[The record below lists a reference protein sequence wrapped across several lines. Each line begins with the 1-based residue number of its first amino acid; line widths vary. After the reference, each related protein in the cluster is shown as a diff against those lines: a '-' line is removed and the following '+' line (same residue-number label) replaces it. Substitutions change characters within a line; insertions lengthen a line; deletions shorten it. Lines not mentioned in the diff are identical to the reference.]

1 MSAIVLTLTLGGPNP
16 SAKISSGGSVTGD
29 RLRGHNNNS
38 SQGGSGGGG
47 GGNETVQNFSKWTSK
62 GGDTTVIT
70 SSQQQ
75 TNHFEFDF
83 RIRYKFIPKSL
94 AVVR

>member
-1 MSAIVLTLTLGGPNP
+1 MSAIVLTLTLGGPGP
-16 SAKISSGGSVTGD
+16 PVKMSSSGGSVTGD
-29 RLRGHNNNS
+29 RFRGNTNS
-38 SQGGSGGGG
+38 SHGSG

-75 TNHFEFDF
+75 PNPLEFDF
-83 RIRYKFIPKSL
+83 KIRYKFIPKSL